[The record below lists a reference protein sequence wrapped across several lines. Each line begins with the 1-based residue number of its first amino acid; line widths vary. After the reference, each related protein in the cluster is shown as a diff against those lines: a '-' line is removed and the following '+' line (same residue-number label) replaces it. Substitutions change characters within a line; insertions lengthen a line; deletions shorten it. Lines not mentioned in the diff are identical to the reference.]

1 MRGTFKF
8 IGFFFILLGA
18 DFDVFAQ
25 NNTLGKEFYFGFME
39 NHATPFLPATASVLI
54 TASEKTSGYIEYNNQ
69 KTFFD
74 LEKGQQHIQDYENK
88 LYNVL
93 HSSSGLVEEKSIYV
107 ATTGL
112 VAVHAFN
119 KRQASADG
127 TVILPVTALGKE
139 YYITSHYDE
148 FESGLDISPSNK
160 NYESTLL
167 LVAVADETEVEITAT
182 ARVDLNG
189 APVPAV
195 APIRIKL
202 DKGQT
207 FQLKAATGDLT
218 GTRVRVV
225 NGQSEDCKNLAVF
238 GGNKMTSAGDNC
250 ATSGDHLFQQ
260 AYPLPSWGKSYIHI
274 PLADRTSGELIKV
287 LASENNTE
295 VKLNGIS
302 KGTLNRGAF
311 FTFEF
316 TKDDLVSIET
326 SKPTAVSMI
335 AKSGNCNDQND
346 SYSRYGDPSLVTL
359 SPVNQ
364 LMKEMVFSS
373 VKINWIRTH
382 LVNILVKKG
391 TAQQT
396 FLNGQAVG
404 SQFKPVPTNPN
415 FEYARLVVEEGPNL
429 LQNSS
434 GFNAI
439 SYGSGAVESYV
450 YAVGASLEPIQFE
463 TTTTYPFE
471 VVGDKVACLG
481 SEGSWA
487 IQTETSTYK
496 NFSWDFGDGSALQD
510 GVEALHTFQK
520 PGNYQ
525 ISVRASTGDES
536 CDSEETFRFE
546 VFVEAVAGELKG
558 PRGVCPGSDQFT
570 YRLESDAA
578 LGQIGWEIEGGVL
591 LQQEA
596 DQVTVQWDSGRT
608 SGKIV
613 ATPYT
618 LTGCPGQRR
627 ELAVTISEA
636 LTPEAPLGSSGICGG
651 DLLLSYQVPYSLA
664 NRDYS
669 WSVIGGTLI
678 SGQGEDQVQVL
689 WDANAP
695 IRELVYEESSVANG
709 ACKGISSVLTV
720 DIFSPLVLESP
731 QVFLPACVGE
741 ANGSIQIQPRGGSSK
756 YTYQWAH
763 DASLSTNFATGLPAG
778 MYLVTVYDASGC
790 DFIQMEVRLEEP
802 APLQIQGDV
811 EVKEVSCFAGTDG
824 QIRLNIVGGSP
835 PYTVSGF
842 DSQWESPNLTVF
854 GFAAGKYQLRIQDSK
869 GCVIPL
875 EVDMIEPMEVV
886 VVPEEIQPGCEGS
899 FTGQVQLEISGG
911 KAPFEVVWDNG
922 SEGLLLTE
930 LAPGAYSYTVTDA
943 KGCMVVGTTRVSQAE
958 AKLRMPTGFLPS
970 DGEFGPISNCPVTYE
985 LLIWNRWGDLVFRG
999 AAPWDGKIKSV
1010 TAPIGSYSY
1019 FLRYSYTLEGKIQ
1032 QEEKSGIFTLF
1043 H

>member
-8 IGFFFILLGA
+8 IGFIFILFGV
-18 DFDVFAQ
+18 DFDVLAQ
-25 NNTLGKEFYFGFME
+25 NNTLGQEFYFGFME
-39 NHATPFLPATASVLI
+39 NHATPFLPATASILI
-54 TASEKTSGYIEYNNQ
+54 TAAEKTSGYIEYNNQ

-74 LEKGQQHIQDYENK
+74 LEKGQQHIQNYENT

-148 FESGLDISPSNK
+148 FEPGLDISPSNK
-160 NYESTLL
+160 NFESSLL
-167 LVAVADETEVEITAT
+167 LVAVADETEVEIKAT

-189 APVPAV
+189 TPVPAV

-207 FQLKAATGDLT
+207 FQLKAITGDLT

-225 NGQSEDCKNLAVF
+225 NGQAEDCKNLAVF

-260 AYPLPSWGKSYIHI
+260 AFPLPSWGKSYIHI

-302 KGTLNRGAF
+302 KGILNRGEF
-311 FTFEF
+311 FTFDF
-316 TKDDLVSIET
+316 TKDDLISIET

-346 SYSRYGDPSLVTL
+346 TYSRYGDPSLVTL

-373 VKINWIRTH
+373 VQINWIRTH

-396 FLNGQAVG
+396 YLNGQPVG
-404 SQFKPVPTNPN
+404 SQFKPVPSNPN

-439 SYGSGAVESYV
+439 AYGSGAVESYV

-481 SEGSWA
+481 SEGRWT
-487 IQTETSTYK
+487 IQTENIAYR
-496 NFSWDFGDGSALQD
+496 NFSWDFGDGSALQE

-520 PGNYQ
+520 PGKYL
-525 ISVRASTGDES
+525 IAVLASTGEEG
-536 CDSEETFRFE
+536 CGTEETFRFE
-546 VFVEAVAGELKG
+546 VFVEAVLGELKG
-558 PRGVCPGSDQFT
+558 PSSVCPRSEEIT
-570 YRLESDAA
+570 YRFESEEAY
-578 LGQIGWEIEGGVL
+578 GQLLWEIEGGTL
-591 LQQEA
+591 LRQES
-596 DQVTVQWDSGRT
+596 DQATVQWDSERT
-608 SGKIV
+608 SGIIA

-618 LTGCPGQRR
+618 SSGCPGQRK
-627 ELAVTISEA
+627 ELAVTISES
-636 LTPEAPLGSSGICGG
+636 LTPEAPLGSTGICGG
-651 DLLLSYQVPYSLA
+651 ELLLSYQVPYSLA
-664 NRDYS
+664 NRDYR

-695 IRELVYEESSVANG
+695 IRELVYEESSVDNG
-709 ACKGISSVLTV
+709 ACMGSSSVLTV
-720 DIFSPLVLESP
+720 DMFSPLVLDSP
-731 QVFLPACVGE
+731 QISTPTCVGE
-741 ANGSIQIQPRGGSSK
+741 ANGSIQIQPRGGSSN

-763 DASLSTNFATGLPAG
+763 DASLDTNSATGLPAG
-778 MYLVTVYDASGC
+778 IYMVTVYDASGC
-790 DFIQMEVRLEEP
+790 DFIQMEVRLEDPE
-802 APLQIQGDV
+802 PLQILGDV
-811 EVKEVSCFAGTDG
+811 ELKEVSCFEGSDG
-824 QIRLNIVGGSP
+824 QIRLNIAGGSP

-842 DSQWESPNLTVF
+842 DTQWEAPYLTVF

-875 EVDMIEPMEVV
+875 EVDMIESMEVV
-886 VVPEEIQPGCEGS
+886 VVPVEIQPGCEGS
-899 FTGQVQLEISGG
+899 LNGQLQLEISGG
-911 KAPFEVVWDNG
+911 KAPYEVIWDNG
-922 SEGLLLTE
+922 LEGSFITE
-930 LAPGAYSYTVTDA
+930 LAPGDYSFTVTDA
-943 KGCMVVGTTRVSQAE
+943 LGCMVVGTTRVSQAE
-958 AKLRMPTGFLPS
+958 AKVRMPTGFFPS
-970 DGEFGPISNCPVTYE
+970 EGEFGPISNCPITYE
-985 LLIWNRWGDLVFRG
+985 LFIWNRWGDLVYRG
-999 AAPWDGKIKSV
+999 EGPWDGKNKTV
-1010 TAPIGSYSY
+1010 KALTGTYSY
-1019 FLRYSYTLEGKIQ
+1019 FLRYIYTLEGEIQ
-1032 QEEKSGIFTLF
+1032 QAEKSGIFTLF
-1043 H
+1043 Q